1 MIKYYTAL
9 LRVNQLFGGRVLSDK
24 DKSATFRAGVH
35 PPQSK
40 SPSKSEQIRVMPAP
54 ETVYISLSQ
63 HLGKPAVECVAVGET
78 VKAGQKI
85 ASADGFIS
93 ADVFSSVSGK
103 VTAIAERETATG
115 YAKHIVI
122 ENDGLNECVEF
133 TPLTDPTPSEI
144 KDRLRES
151 GIVGMGGAG
160 FPTAVKLSPQD
171 KVDTFI
177 INAAECEPYITCD
190 YRIMLDYTEQFVRG
204 AVLLAKAAG
213 LNEVII
219 AAEDNKTDALEKV
232 DAFIA
237 NSSLPVRTVKLKAKY
252 PQGAEKQLIYAVTGR
267 KVPVGKLPSSVG
279 VLVDNVHTAL
289 SAYLAVTKGQPLYK
303 RIMTVSGGGI
313 KNPANIWVSGGTT
326 YNKIIEFCG
335 GLSEKETVK
344 MISGG
349 PMMGFAVD
357 SDEISTTKT
366 SSCLLLLTKD
376 EAFTGSPQPC
386 INCGKCAKACPMRL
400 MPMYIDKFAL
410 AGDVKN
416 AVKYGALNCIECGS
430 CAYTCPAKR
439 PLVQSIKR
447 AKKRARDLG
456 VK

>member
-1 MIKYYTAL
+1 MSEKHKT
-9 LRVNQLFGGRVLSDK
+9 
-24 DKSATFRAGVH
+24 ATFRAGIH
-35 PPQSK
+35 PPQAK
-40 SPSKSEQIRVMPAP
+40 SPSKSEQIKVMPAP
-54 ETVYISLSQ
+54 EKVYISLSQ
-63 HLGKPAVECVAVGET
+63 HLGKPARECVAVGDK

-85 ASADGFIS
+85 ADADGFIS
-93 ADVFSSVSGK
+93 ADVFSSVSGT
-103 VTAIAERETATG
+103 VSAISERETATG

-122 ENDGLNECVEF
+122 DSDNSGDSVEF
-133 TPLTDPTPSEI
+133 EPLGDDATADEI
-144 KDRLRES
+144 KSRLRES

-204 AVLLAKAAG
+204 AVLLGKAAG
-213 LNEVII
+213 LKEVII
-219 AAEDNKTDALEKV
+219 AAEDNKSDALDKI
-232 DAFIA
+232 DTFIA
-237 NSSLPVRTVKLKAKY
+237 NSGLPAKTVRLKSKY

-279 VLVDNVHTAL
+279 VLVDNVHTAF

-303 RIMTVSGGGI
+303 RVMTVTGGGI

-326 YNKIIEFCG
+326 YKDIIEFCG
-335 GLSEKETVK
+335 GLSDRETVK

-366 SSCLLLLTKD
+366 SSCLLLLTED
-376 EAFTGSPQPC
+376 EAFTGEPQPC

-410 AGDVKN
+410 GGDVKN
-416 AVKYGALNCIECGS
+416 AVKYGAMNCIECGS

-447 AKKRARDLG
+447 AKKQAREMG
-456 VK
+456 IK